1 MRTIRFIASVCLICV
16 ASIACA
22 QWSEQMYDA
31 YTYNSYTNYSAF
43 NQPIDENNYDSDLM
57 EAALFYETNRQRAKY
72 KLPLL
77 KHDANLSTCAR
88 NHSMDMVTYNF
99 FSHDSPVPGKTVP
112 QDRLAEVE
120 RDGYTA
126 CENLVFVSV
135 RKSYAATAKYMV
147 EEKWMKSKGHRANI
161 LRANMT
167 HLGCGVAFYRDG
179 DYFYVK
185 ATQNFI
191 CMN

>member
-1 MRTIRFIASVCLICV
+1 MKPIRFIPFVCLICV
-16 ASIACA
+16 ASVACA
-22 QWSEQMYDA
+22 QWSEQMYDE
-31 YTYNSYTNYSAF
+31 YTYKNYTKYSAF
-43 NQPIDENNYDSDLM
+43 NQPIDENNYDLDLM
-57 EAALFYETNRQRAKY
+57 EAAIFYETNRQRAKY
-72 KLPLL
+72 KLSPL
-77 KHDANLSTCAR
+77 KHDANLSLCAR
-88 NHSMDMVTYNF
+88 NHSLDMVNYNF
-99 FSHDSPVPGKTVP
+99 FSHESPVPGKTVP
-112 QDRLAEVE
+112 QDRLAEVD

-135 RKSYAATAKYMV
+135 RKSYAETAKYMV

-167 HLGCGVAFYRDG
+167 YLGCGVAFYRDG

-191 CMN
+191 SRE